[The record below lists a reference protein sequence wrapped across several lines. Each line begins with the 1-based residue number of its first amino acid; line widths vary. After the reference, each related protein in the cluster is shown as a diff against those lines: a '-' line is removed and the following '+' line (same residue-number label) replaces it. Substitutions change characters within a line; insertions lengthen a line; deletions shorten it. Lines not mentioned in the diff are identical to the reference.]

1 MVSDDRKDSHL
12 TPYEQT
18 PYSISM
24 SQFPLHQKTLPSG
37 LRTIIL
43 PRAEMASATILIL
56 IGVGSRYETP
66 RQSGLSHF
74 LEHMFFKGTE
84 NRPTTKEIAEAIDNV
99 GGEFNAFTTE
109 EFTGYYVKIASEHLE
124 RGADVVSDIL
134 LRPLFP
140 LEEIE
145 RERGVIQEEIK
156 MYTDN
161 PMRHIH
167 NLWQKAMFG
176 EHPLGKRVDGSK
188 ETVGAMQRKDFLGY
202 VKSHYHTGNAIVVVA
217 GNVDV
222 KKTQTLLAKLFAS
235 LAVGDETNPK
245 NAPKKLPA
253 QKFVHEYRKNLDQ
266 THMMVGVPGVSSTD
280 PRKYAAGLLAAI
292 LGGGMSSRLF
302 LNVRERNGLAYMVRT
317 SSDSYT
323 DTGSFVTQT
332 GVRTE
337 KAGDALK
344 IILSE
349 YDRIMEEPV
358 SEEELLKVKQMARGN
373 MVLDLEETNALALF
387 ASVQELTEKEVLKP
401 FEIMKEIDAV
411 SVDDI
416 QALAREIL
424 PRGKRAVALL
434 GPQKSSKAFEKLLG

>member
-1 MVSDDRKDSHL
+1 M
-12 TPYEQT
+12 
-18 PYSISM
+18 
-24 SQFPLHQKTLPSG
+24 
-37 LRTIIL
+37 
-43 PRAEMASATILIL
+43 PRVEMASATILVL

-66 RQSGLSHF
+66 KQSGLSHF

-109 EFTGYYVKIASEHLE
+109 EFTGYYVKVASEHIE
-124 RGADVVSDIL
+124 TGVDVVSDIL

-140 LEEIE
+140 AEEIE

-161 PMRHIH
+161 PMRHVN
-167 NLWQKAMFG
+167 NLWQKVMFG
-176 EHPLGKRVDGSK
+176 EHPLGKRVDGYK
-188 ETVGAMQRKDFLGY
+188 ETVGAMKRKDFLAY

-222 KKTQTLLAKLFAS
+222 KKTQTLFTKLFKP
-235 LAVGDETNPK
+235 LTVGNETIPK

-253 QKFVHEYRKNLDQ
+253 QRFIHEYRKTLDQ
-266 THMMVGVPGVSSTD
+266 THMMIGVPGVSSRD
-280 PRKYAAGLLAAI
+280 PRKYQAELLAAI

-317 SSDSYT
+317 SSETYT

-337 KAGDALK
+337 KAVDALA

-349 YDRIMEEPV
+349 YDRIMEEEV
-358 SEEELLKVKQMARGN
+358 SEEELNKVKQMARGN
-373 MVLDLEETNALALF
+373 MVLELEETNALALF
-387 ASVQELTEKEVLKP
+387 GSVQELTEREVLTP
-401 FEIMKEIDAV
+401 DQIMKQFDAV
-411 SVDDI
+411 TVQDI
-416 QALAREIL
+416 QTLAREL
-424 PRGKRAVALL
+424 LRKDKRAVALL
-434 GPQKSSKAFEKLLG
+434 GPQKSSKAFEKLLA

>member
-1 MVSDDRKDSHL
+1 
-12 TPYEQT
+12 
-18 PYSISM
+18 M
-24 SQFPLHQKTLPSG
+24 SQFPLIQKTLPSG

-43 PRAEMASATILIL
+43 PRAEMASATILVL

-84 NRPTTKEIAEAIDNV
+84 NRPSTKEISEAIDNV
-99 GGEFNAFTTE
+99 GGDFNAFTTE
-109 EFTGYYVKIASEHLE
+109 EFTGYYVKVASEHLA

-140 LEEIE
+140 VEEIE

-161 PMRHIH
+161 PMRHIN
-167 NLWQKAMFG
+167 NLWQKVMFG

-188 ETVGAMQRKDFLGY
+188 ETVDAMKRKDFLAY

-222 KKTQTLLAKLFAS
+222 KKTHKLLADLFAP
-235 LAVGDETNPK
+235 LTVGEETIPK

-253 QKFVHEYRKNLDQ
+253 KRFIHEYRKNLDQ
-266 THMMVGVPGVSSTD
+266 THMMIGVPGVSSRD
-280 PRKYAAGLLAAI
+280 PRKYRADLLAAI

-317 SSDSYT
+317 SSEGYT

-337 KAGDALK
+337 KALDALK

-349 YDRIMEEPV
+349 YDRIMEEEV
-358 SEEELLKVKQMARGN
+358 SEEELNKVKQMARGT

-387 ASVQELTEKEVLKP
+387 SSVQELTERKILTP
-401 FEIMKEIDAV
+401 DSIMKEIDAV
-411 SVDDI
+411 TPQDI
-416 QALAREIL
+416 TLIAQELLRKD
-424 PRGKRAVALL
+424 KRTGALL
-434 GPQKSSKAFEKLLG
+434 GPQKSSLAFEKLLI

>member
-1 MVSDDRKDSHL
+1 
-12 TPYEQT
+12 
-18 PYSISM
+18 M
-24 SQFPLHQKTLPSG
+24 SQFPTVQKTLPSG
-37 LRTIIL
+37 LRTIIM
-43 PRAEMASATILIL
+43 PRAEMASATILVL

-66 RQSGLSHF
+66 KQSGLSHF

-84 NRPTTKEIAEAIDNV
+84 NRPTTKEIAEAVDNV

-109 EFTGYYVKIASEHLE
+109 EFTGYYVKVASEHIE

-140 LEEIE
+140 IEEIE

-161 PMRHIH
+161 PMRHIN
-167 NLWQKAMFG
+167 NLWQKVMFG
-176 EHPLGKRVDGSK
+176 EKPLGRRVDGYK
-188 ETVGAMQRKDFLGY
+188 ETVEAMKRKDFLSY

-222 KKTQTLLAKLFAS
+222 KKTHKLLEKLFNE
-235 LAVGDETNPK
+235 LVVGNETIPK

-253 QKFVHEYRKNLDQ
+253 QRFIHEYRKDLDQ
-266 THMMVGVPGVSSTD
+266 THMMVGVPGVSSRD
-280 PRKYAAGLLAAI
+280 PRKYQADLLSAI

-317 SSDSYT
+317 TSDSYT

-337 KAGDALK
+337 KALDALK
-344 IILSE
+344 IILEE
-349 YDRIMEEPV
+349 YDRIMEEV
-358 SEEELLKVKQMARGN
+358 VLGDELHKVKQMARGN
-373 MVLDLEETNALALF
+373 SVLGLEETNSLALF
-387 ASVQELTEKEVLKP
+387 ASVQELTEREVLTP
-401 FEIMKEIDAV
+401 DDMMKKIDAV
-411 SVDDI
+411 TPEDI
-416 QALAREIL
+416 QMLAREL
-424 PRGKRAVALL
+424 LQKNKRTVALL
-434 GPQKSSKAFEKLLG
+434 GPQKSSKAFEKMLQ

>member
-1 MVSDDRKDSHL
+1 
-12 TPYEQT
+12 
-18 PYSISM
+18 M
-24 SQFPLHQKTLPSG
+24 SKFSLIKKTLPSG

-43 PRAEMASATILIL
+43 PRAEMASATILVL

-99 GGEFNAFTTE
+99 GGDFNAFTTE
-109 EFTGYYVKIASEHLE
+109 EFTGYYVKVASEHLAK
-124 RGADVVSDIL
+124 GADVVSDIL

-140 LEEIE
+140 VEEIE

-161 PMRHIH
+161 PMRHVN
-167 NLWQKAMFG
+167 NLWQHTMFG
-176 EHPLGKRVDGSK
+176 EHPLGRRVDGSK
-188 ETVGAMQRKDFLGY
+188 ETVGAMKRKDFLSY

-222 KKTQTLLAKLFAS
+222 KKTHAMLAKLFAP
-235 LAVGDETNPK
+235 LTVGEETIPK
-245 NAPKKLPA
+245 NAPKKLPIH
-253 QKFVHEYRKNLDQ
+253 KFTHEYRKSLDQ
-266 THMMVGVPGVSSTD
+266 THMMVGVPGVSSKD
-280 PRKYAAGLLAAI
+280 PRKYAAELMAAI

-317 SSDSYT
+317 SSESYT

-337 KAGDALK
+337 KALDALK

-349 YDRIMEEPV
+349 YDRIMEEEV
-358 SEEELLKVKQMARGN
+358 TEEELNKVKQMARGT

-387 ASVQELTEKEVLKP
+387 SSVQELTEREILTP
-401 FEIMKEIDAV
+401 DEIMKHIDAV
-411 SVDDI
+411 TVQDI
-416 QALAREIL
+416 QAIAREL
-424 PRGKRAVALL
+424 LQKDKRAVALL
-434 GPQKSSKAFEKLLG
+434 GPQKSSKAFEKVLLEA

>member
-1 MVSDDRKDSHL
+1 
-12 TPYEQT
+12 
-18 PYSISM
+18 M
-24 SQFPLHQKTLPSG
+24 SQFPLIQKTLPSG
-37 LRTIIL
+37 LRTIIM
-43 PRAEMASATILIL
+43 PRVEMASATILVL

-109 EFTGYYVKIASEHLE
+109 EFTGYYVKVASEHLE

-140 LEEIE
+140 VEEIE

-161 PMRHIH
+161 PMRHIN
-167 NLWQKAMFG
+167 NLWQKGMFG
-176 EHPLGKRVDGSK
+176 EHPLGKRVDGYK
-188 ETVGAMQRKDFLGY
+188 ETVGAMKRKDFLSY

-222 KKTQTLLAKLFAS
+222 KKTQALLNKLFKP
-235 LAVGDETNPK
+235 LTPGKETVPK
-245 NAPKKLPA
+245 KAPKKLPS
-253 QKFVHEYRKNLDQ
+253 QRFIHEFRKNLDQ
-266 THMMVGVPGVSSTD
+266 THMMIGVPGVSSRD
-280 PRKYAAGLLAAI
+280 PRKYQAELLAAI

-317 SSDSYT
+317 SSESYT

-337 KAGDALK
+337 KALDALK

-349 YDRIMEEPV
+349 YDRIMEEEV
-358 SEEELLKVKQMARGN
+358 SEEELNKVKQMARGN
-373 MVLDLEETNALALF
+373 MVLELEETNALALF
-387 ASVQELTEKEVLKP
+387 GSVQELTERKVLTP
-401 FEIMKEIDAV
+401 DQIMKEIDAV
-411 SVDDI
+411 TVQDI
-416 QALAREIL
+416 KALAQDLLRKD
-424 PRGKRAVALL
+424 RRMGALL
-434 GPQKSSKAFEKLLG
+434 GPQKSSKAFEKLLA